1 MTHMLV
7 RHRVADF
14 PTWRRV
20 FDSHAAAQRAAGLH
34 VRLVLR
40 RRDDPAEVVLLFDV
54 EDVDR
59 AKGFVTSPDVPDA
72 QSASGVVDRPD
83 IVFLDEA

>member
-14 PTWRRV
+14 PTWKRV

-34 VRLVLR
+34 VRHVLR
-40 RRDDPAEVVLLFDV
+40 GRGDPAEIVLLFKF
-54 EDVDR
+54 EDGER

-72 QSASGVVDRPD
+72 QAASGVVDRPE
-83 IVFLDEA
+83 IVFLEDA